1 MDQLKGSSPVP
12 LAEEIS
18 KKDTGARIGG
28 LNTVRTGYGAYAV
41 AGNVVM
47 MCELELSSLVTMTQE
62 ATRSTHCL
70 EIEAGYSEVTV
81 TGY

>member
-70 EIEAGYSEVTV
+70 EIE
-81 TGY
+81 TG

>member
-18 KKDTGARIGG
+18 KKDAGVRIGG

-70 EIEAGYSEVTV
+70 EIE
-81 TGY
+81 TG